1 MKVTAVIPTYNYA
14 AYVGAAIDS
23 VLGQDFEGDIECI
36 VVDDGSTDDTP
47 RVVARYGNRVRYLRQ
62 ENRGMAAAI
71 NAGHD
76 AAGGDVLCLLDA
88 DDVWKPEK
96 VRLVVDAFGQ
106 VPAAGLVHHEVL
118 AVDGV
123 GWPIPDFLRCSRRA
137 HGDVSHRMRLK
148 VLPWMFNPT
157 SSLSL
162 RRSVCHHL
170 FPLVVTLRGN
180 ADDLIAASAALLGP
194 VIHIPEVLSL
204 YRVHGR
210 NLWALTKLG
219 KQRGPGLAGRG
230 PWEDVDEYAEPQRYV
245 RLLDEKVRQANLTLE
260 RAGLPGGL
268 SPFLNWNYLKYRSQ
282 INGVSVFTFWRE
294 VLRAATGVR
303 GLRLVERASLVR
315 SLFRRMIHHNARGRR
330 GTTAGQDTAAR

>member
-36 VVDDGSTDDTP
+36 VVDDGSTDDTA

-76 AAGGDVLCLLDA
+76 AGGGDVLCLLDA

-96 VRLVVDAFGQ
+96 VRRVVDAFGQ
-106 VPAAGLVHHEVL
+106 APAAGLVHHEVL
-118 AVDGV
+118 AVDDAGQ
-123 GWPIPDFLRCSRRA
+123 PIPDFMGCYPRA
-137 HGDVSHRMRLK
+137 HGDVSQRMR
-148 VLPWMFNPT
+148 VQGLPWMFNPT

-162 RRSVCHHL
+162 RRSVCRHL
-170 FPLVVTLRGN
+170 FPLITTLRGN

-210 NLWALTKLG
+210 NLWASTKLG
-219 KQRGPGLAGRG
+219 KQRDPGLVGRG
-230 PWEDVDEYAEPQRYV
+230 RWEDVDDYAEPQRYV

-260 RAGLPGGL
+260 RAGRPGGL
-268 SPFLNWNYLKYRSQ
+268 SPFLNWAYLRYRSQ
-282 INGVSVFTFWRE
+282 IEAVSLITFWRE
-294 VLRAATGVR
+294 VLRAATGVG

-315 SLFRRMIHHNARGRR
+315 SLFRRMIRHDARRR
-330 GTTAGQDTAAR
+330 FGTAGQDTATR